1 MGVEEEAEKDAG
13 YAFLSIVTPRLTRLQ
28 ALRGDTLY
36 YIKTVVY
43 VTPSDLES
51 PSEMSC

>member
-13 YAFLSIVTPRLTRLQ
+13 YAFLSFVTLRLTRPQ
-28 ALRGDTLY
+28 ASRGDTLR

-43 VTPSDLES
+43 VTPLDQES